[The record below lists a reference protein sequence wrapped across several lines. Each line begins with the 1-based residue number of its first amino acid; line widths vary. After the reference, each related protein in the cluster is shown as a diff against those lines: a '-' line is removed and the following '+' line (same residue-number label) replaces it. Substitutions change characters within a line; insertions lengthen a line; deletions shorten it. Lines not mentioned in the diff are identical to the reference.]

1 MNTMNRRDLLKGLSA
16 AGVVAAVAPVAFE
29 SEKVARFS
37 SDIGSKLI
45 RFYDCNFTSAACDF
59 GHGFYIEF
67 NSCGGLP
74 DGIKN
79 SVVYRAI
86 DGSLM
91 AGTYE

>member
-16 AGVVAAVAPVAFE
+16 AGAVAAVAPVAFE
-29 SEKVARFS
+29 PERVVRVS
-37 SDIGSKLI
+37 SDVGS
-45 RFYDCNFTSAACDF
+45 
-59 GHGFYIEF
+59 
-67 NSCGGLP
+67 GGLP

-79 SVVYRAI
+79 NVVYRAI